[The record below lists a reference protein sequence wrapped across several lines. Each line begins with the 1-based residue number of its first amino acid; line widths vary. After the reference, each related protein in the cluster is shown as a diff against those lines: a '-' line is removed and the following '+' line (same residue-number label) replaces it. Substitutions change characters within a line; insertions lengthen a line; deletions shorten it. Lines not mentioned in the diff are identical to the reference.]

1 MGRFAEAEE
10 MCYKWE
16 LLLYLDIMATLFLWQ
31 NWFHWAFELARSQQK
46 CHGQVILGQLV
57 LTPSSPRA
65 TFAFP
70 LPWLGLYL
78 FYLTK
83 WHAWLR
89 QSKGNT
95 DLAIWA
101 LYKGKVCFRSD
112 VFIPSWMMIQGLPE
126 VKSDELSTINA
137 ELKKLGISG
146 DRGELTQAGR
156 DLAGVSKSSKNGV
169 FYKAHIWDLSFL

>member
-1 MGRFAEAEE
+1 MLKEALENYNNAAKLGRECRAWLLSSWKGLVKTYWWESQILSLPVLTSHCSNIGHCLNSMGKFAEAEE

-101 LYKGKVCFRSD
+101 LCKGKVCFRGD
-112 VFIPSWMMIQGLPE
+112 VFIPL
-126 VKSDELSTINA
+126 IN
-137 ELKKLGISG
+137 
-146 DRGELTQAGR
+146 
-156 DLAGVSKSSKNGV
+156 
-169 FYKAHIWDLSFL
+169 